1 MVRPTH
7 KESRVT
13 RRMDEWRRWLPVY
26 AFRCSA
32 RRTFHST
39 TVHRGWQVK
48 DLEHAYTKTRAHTQQ
63 PFLINYS
70 LFHVCILYSILR
82 CVVIFYLCLIMQ
94 WVNLR
99 ISAYLLWHYE
109 TVVGDL
115 KTKYAAYHR
124 NELPHLPWYS
134 DAASLTFQKPAYR
147 TPASNWVRS
156 IEI

>member
-13 RRMDEWRRWLPVY
+13 RRMDEWRRWLPVC

-82 CVVIFYLCLIMQ
+82 CVVIFLSVPHHAVSKPEDLCVSIATLWDCGGRLKKLNMQHTTEMSYHTYHDIVTLHLWLFRSQLIALQ
-94 WVNLR
+94 LQ
-99 ISAYLLWHYE
+99 
-109 TVVGDL
+109 TG
-115 KTKYAAYHR
+115 
-124 NELPHLPWYS
+124 
-134 DAASLTFQKPAYR
+134 
-147 TPASNWVRS
+147 
-156 IEI
+156 